1 MIIRA
6 WRGWTDTAAAAAA
19 YQELLN
25 GTIAPDIMR
34 RRIAGLRELAVLRR
48 VEQGGVEQGGDAE
61 YLTLMTFDD
70 WAAVTEFAGPDP
82 SGSVVPAA
90 ARALLTRRDEH
101 SQHYELLQRHLPPS

>member
-1 MIIRA
+1 VEVEMIIRA
-6 WRGWTDTAAAAAA
+6 WRGWTDTADAASA

-48 VEQGGVEQGGDAE
+48 VEQGGDAE

-70 WAAVTEFAGPDP
+70 WAAVTEFAGPEP

-90 ARALLTRRDEH
+90 ARALLTRHDEH
-101 SQHYELLQRHLPPS
+101 SQHYELLQRHLPST